1 MVLKLEEL
9 LHYFHVCC
17 KAAVAVLGTEH
28 QQDAFLAN
36 VDVCAAEAFVTASE
50 KFTLLEMHNH
60 LLTATQTISRSI
72 SRSCG
77 TEHAA
82 NLGQTCGVGGF
93 QTCPREKE

>member
-17 KAAVAVLGTEH
+17 KAAVAVLGTER
-28 QQDAFLAN
+28 QQDAILAN

-50 KFTLLEMHNH
+50 KFTLVEMQNH
-60 LLTATQTISRSI
+60 LLTATQKSRSI

-93 QTCPREKE
+93 QTRPREKE